1 MIPIAIF
8 LSGRGS
14 NFVSIYEKILSG
26 YIPNA
31 EISLVFSN
39 NPDALGLQYAQSK
52 NLKTLCIPSKGFP
65 DRAAYDINLLNILN
79 EHNIGLVCLAGY
91 MRILTDNIVNAYS
104 GRMLNIHPSLLPSFK
119 GVHAQKQALD
129 YGVKV
134 AGCTVHFVDVG
145 VDTGAII
152 AQRAVPVLEDDTLE
166 SLSLR
171 ILQEEHVL
179 YPEAVKMFAEG
190 RLEIVG
196 GRVLIK
202 DRNK

>member
-1 MIPIAIF
+1 MISIAIF

-14 NFVSIYEKILSG
+14 NFISIYEKIQSG

-39 NPDALGLQYAQSK
+39 NPDSVGLQYAMNK
-52 NLKTLCIPSKGFP
+52 NLKTLCVPSKNFA
-65 DRAAYDINLLNILN
+65 DRTAYDINLLNILT
-79 EHNIGLVCLAGY
+79 EHKIDLVCLAGY

-119 GVHAQKQALD
+119 GVHAQKQALE

-134 AGCTVHFVDVG
+134 AGCTVHFVDAG
-145 VDTGAII
+145 VDTGPIV
-152 AQRAVPVLEDDTLE
+152 AQSAVPVLENDTE
-166 SLSLR
+166 DSLSMR
-171 ILQEEHVL
+171 ILKEEHIL

-190 RLEIVG
+190 RLQINNGKVI
-196 GRVLIK
+196 IK
-202 DRNK
+202 DRKK